1 MSLSGA
7 AVGWPIEDRVRELG
21 ALALLG
27 ALPARVLAAL
37 GERLFNE
44 RPESLVADLAQGRL
58 SRLAAD
64 GWPGWERWR
73 RADVD
78 RVGAWCERHGLSV
91 VLSPSAGRGLERRDG
106 GSAELG
112 ARASEPGELASRV
125 APWLVLARQRMPE
138 PPSPAS
144 RTLGPRGAVGG
155 AGTPQQDEVADT
167 DTLFVPDSGSVPDQ
181 TRTFRQTSTCDPAST
196 PDPSG
201 RARRPRVL
209 PAERIPVVGIVSG
222 RGATGYGREVAARLA
237 QEAAIAG
244 ARVLAPLQGAGLPAL
259 QQASQVAGRAQAPA
273 PWAVSAD
280 PLLGTRWSPARERLV
295 ERVLGLADGAVI
307 GNRAVGLDVA
317 GTGGQGDD
325 PLEPTVWQAEVGR
338 TVGIGADVLVVVEWD
353 GAERCGPVGAA
364 VDAALAAGAEVAAVP
379 GSVFSGA
386 SAGCN
391 RLIAEGATVIGELSE
406 LRAVLDRAL
415 AGRW

>member
-1 MSLSGA
+1 MSLSA
-7 AVGWPIEDRVRELG
+7 AVTQPLEEGTRELG

-37 GERLFNE
+37 GERLFE
-44 RPESLVADLAQGRL
+44 EPPASLVAELARGQR
-58 SRLAAD
+58 SRFVVE
-64 GWPGWERWR
+64 GWPGWTRWR
-73 RADVD
+73 QADPD
-78 RVGAWCERHGLSV
+78 RVGAWCRRHGLSV
-91 VLSPSAGRGLERRDG
+91 VVAPSASGAL
-106 GSAELG
+106 GSAEARSAHAG
-112 ARASEPGELASRV
+112 ATAAQPEDRDTRV
-125 APWLVLARQRMPE
+125 APWLVLARQGMPQ
-138 PPSPAS
+138 PPSPES
-144 RTLGPRGAVGG
+144 RSAPGGPGAPRQARA
-155 AGTPQQDEVADT
+155 AGTDRAPVVDR
-167 DTLFVPDSGSVPDQ
+167 P
-181 TRTFRQTSTCDPAST
+181 
-196 PDPSG
+196 G

-222 RGATGYGREVAARLA
+222 RGATGYGREVAARLG

-244 ARVLAPLQGAGLPAL
+244 ARVLAPLQGAGLSAL
-259 QQASQVAGRAQAPA
+259 QQASQVAERAEAPA

-307 GNRAVGLDVA
+307 GNRAIALDVA
-317 GTGGQGDD
+317 GTGGQAGDL
-325 PLEPTVWQAEVGR
+325 LEPTVWQAEAGR

-364 VDAALAAGAEVAAVP
+364 VDAALAAGAEVVAVP

-391 RLIAEGATVIGELSE
+391 RLIAEGATMIGEVSE
-406 LRAVLDRAL
+406 LRVVLDRAL
-415 AGRW
+415 SGRW